1 MIIKNL
7 LATAIILLSAHLAFS
22 PIVLAQT
29 IEESTSIESTSI
41 ESTEQ
46 IEIIDST
53 DVECILSIDYDALS
67 EEQKVNQELP
77 LCYETEVMTEVSTE
91 ELAAETYAESSTSE
105 QSINNYEC
113 IPALEYD
120 ALTSDERAVI
130 EVPLCYE

>member
-1 MIIKNL
+1 VIIKNL
-7 LATAIILLSAHLAFS
+7 LATAIMLLSAHLAFS

-29 IEESTSIESTSI
+29 TEESTSI

-53 DVECILSIDYDALS
+53 DVECILSNDYDALS

-91 ELAAETYAESSTSE
+91 ELAAETYAESTTLE

-120 ALTSDERAVI
+120 ALTSDERAAI

>member
-29 IEESTSIESTSI
+29 IEESTSI